1 MEFCIRSIPRNDGQ
15 LLFVKLNLLQ
25 LSEKWA
31 KNPKYPSSPSCKRCE
46 LGVAYS
52 SGIRSVEA
60 KVLSSPPGKYG
71 RKTET

>member
-1 MEFCIRSIPRNDGQ
+1 MFT
-15 LLFVKLNLLQ
+15 
-25 LSEKWA
+25 
-31 KNPKYPSSPSCKRCE
+31 KYPISPSCKRCE

-52 SGIRSVEA
+52 LGVCSAGA